1 MSATVKLRLSLM
13 LAAVLGG
20 LILWGLGTTAQWGPW
35 LEALPAWQAAL
46 VYIGLMLGVLT
57 VLVLVEGLLSWG
69 DDHAAR

>member
-1 MSATVKLRLSLM
+1 MSEFVKLRLYLM
-13 LAAVLGG
+13 LAAVIGG

-35 LEALPAWQAAL
+35 LDALPVWQAAL
-46 VYIGLMLGVLT
+46 VYIGLALSVLT